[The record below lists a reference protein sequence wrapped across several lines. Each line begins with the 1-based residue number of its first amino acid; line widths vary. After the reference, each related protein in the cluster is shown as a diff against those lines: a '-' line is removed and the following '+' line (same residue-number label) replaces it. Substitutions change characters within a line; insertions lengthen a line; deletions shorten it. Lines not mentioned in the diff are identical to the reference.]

1 MLGYKIDGCRQTP
14 QWRDGW
20 LVISPMLWETSIL
33 AAMLS
38 PFVLLLKRE
47 INTGSQRH
55 LSVLIP
61 QKDTVILLGSWRR
74 SLCPSL
80 NIWLWDL
87 LTLSPPSNHPSI
99 REQCR
104 VEENGE
110 ENGVTTSSIYS
121 YMLGY
126 LVFFTLFL
134 KRGVGGATG
143 MKEWIVEMAVW
154 IGVGPYDY

>member
-1 MLGYKIDGCRQTP
+1 M
-14 QWRDGW
+14 
-20 LVISPMLWETSIL
+20 
-33 AAMLS
+33 
-38 PFVLLLKRE
+38 
-47 INTGSQRH
+47 
-55 LSVLIP
+55 
-61 QKDTVILLGSWRR
+61 
-74 SLCPSL
+74 
-80 NIWLWDL
+80 
-87 LTLSPPSNHPSI
+87 
-99 REQCR
+99 

-134 KRGVGGATG
+134 KWGVGGATG